1 MAARRLSVR
10 KIKEV
15 LRLHHEKGLS
25 TRQIGKSL
33 EISRSTIREYLDR
46 AQRAGLGWPLPSELD
61 EASLE
66 HRLFPSL
73 HAVAQEKRQM
83 PSPEYLHQELKK
95 KGVTLQLLW
104 HEYKEKNPEGYQY
117 SQFCRLYHQWAE
129 KLDPCLRQD
138 YRAGEKLFV
147 DYAGQTMEVIDP
159 ETGEIRQ
166 AQIFVATLGASNY
179 TFAEA
184 TLSQDLS
191 SWIQS
196 HVHAFE
202 FFQGVTEILVPD
214 NLKDAVTRP
223 CRYEPDLNATYRE
236 LAEYY
241 GTVIIPA
248 RVGEAR
254 DKAKVE
260 SGVLQVERW
269 VLAPL
274 RHRTFFSLTDLNE
287 AIAVQLEI
295 LNNRPF
301 EKLEGTRKSLYES
314 LDNPA
319 LKSLATHR
327 YVFAEWS
334 QPKVNIDY
342 HIEVDHHYYSV
353 PYQLIHERLDVR
365 LTSTTLEAFFR
376 GRRVALH
383 RRSSIRGGHT
393 TLPEHMPKAH
403 QKYLE
408 WTPSRFIQW
417 AGQIGPETQK
427 LLAHILKN
435 RPHPEQ
441 GYRSCLG
448 VLRLGKRYS
457 PERLEAACARALAFK
472 AYSYKNVESIL
483 KKGLDQLPFEVSSS
497 QPRLS
502 LREHENLRG
511 REYYQYTREG
521 EYGDMDQ
528 AKKMDCRATGE
539 SVWKV
544 QEPLFPSDGE
554 KPCQENSC
562 HRQ

>member
-1 MAARRLSVR
+1 MR
-10 KIKEV
+10 KINEV
-15 LRLHHEKGLS
+15 LRLRFEKGLS
-25 TRQIGKSL
+25 ARQIAKSL
-33 EISRSTIREYLDR
+33 DISRSTIRDYLDR
-46 AQRAGLGWPLPSELD
+46 VERAGLSWPLPSELD

-66 HRLFPSL
+66 HRLFPPN
-73 HAVAQEKRQM
+73 HPIPQEMRQM
-83 PSPEYLHQELKK
+83 PSPEYLHQELKR

-104 HEYKEKNPEGYQY
+104 HEYKEKNLDGYQY
-117 SQFCRLYHQWAE
+117 SQFCRIYHQWTE
-129 KLDPCLRQD
+129 KLDPCLRQV
-138 YRAGEKLFV
+138 YKAGEKLFV
-147 DYAGQTMEVIDP
+147 DYAGKTMEVTDP
-159 ETGEIRQ
+159 ETGEIHT

-184 TLSQDLS
+184 TLSQDLP

-196 HVHAFE
+196 HVRAFE
-202 FFQGVTEILVPD
+202 FFQGVPEILTPD

-236 LAEYY
+236 LAEHY

-248 RVGEAR
+248 RVGKAQ

-274 RHRTFFSLTDLNE
+274 RHHTFFGLADLNE
-287 AIAVQLEI
+287 AMAKQLEI

-301 EKLEGTRKSLYES
+301 QEIEGTRKSLFES
-314 LDNPA
+314 LDKPA
-319 LKSLATHR
+319 LKPLPAHR

-334 QPKVNIDY
+334 RPKVNIDY

-353 PYQLIHERLDVR
+353 PYQLIHERLDAR
-365 LTSTTLEAFFR
+365 LTSTALEAFFK

-383 RRSSIRGGHT
+383 RRSYIKGGHT

-403 QKYLE
+403 QEHLE
-408 WTPSRFIQW
+408 WTPSRLIRW
-417 AGQIGPETQK
+417 AGQMGPKTQE
-427 LLAHILKN
+427 LLARILEN

-472 AYSYKNVESIL
+472 ACAN
-483 KKGLDQLPFEVSSS
+483 
-497 QPRLS
+497 
-502 LREHENLRG
+502 
-511 REYYQYTREG
+511 
-521 EYGDMDQ
+521 GDVGSN
-528 AKKMDCRATGE
+528 TT
-539 SVWKV
+539 
-544 QEPLFPSDGE
+544 
-554 KPCQENSC
+554 
-562 HRQ
+562 

>member
-1 MAARRLSVR
+1 MAARRLSMR

-15 LRLHHEKGLS
+15 LRLHYEKGFS
-25 TRQIGKSL
+25 TRQIAKSL
-33 EISRSTIREYLDR
+33 DVSRSTIRDYLER
-46 AQRAGLGWPLPSELD
+46 AKRAGISWPLPLELD

-66 HRLFPSL
+66 HRLFPPS
-73 HAVAQEKRQM
+73 HCVPQEKRQM

-104 HEYKEKNPEGYQY
+104 HEYKEKNSEGYQY

-129 KLDPCLRQD
+129 KLDPSLRQQ

-147 DYAGQTMEVIDP
+147 DYAGQTMEITNQ
-159 ETGEIRQ
+159 ETGEIQ
-166 AQIFVATLGASNY
+166 EAQIFVATLGASNY

-184 TLSQDLS
+184 TLSQDLP

-202 FFQGVTEILVPD
+202 FFQGVTEILTPD

-236 LAEYY
+236 MAEHY
-241 GTVIIPA
+241 GAVIIPA
-248 RVGEAR
+248 RVKKAR

-274 RHRTFFSLTDLNE
+274 RHRTFFALADLNE
-287 AIAVQLEI
+287 AMAIQLEI
-295 LNNRPF
+295 LNSRPF
-301 EKLEGTRKSLYES
+301 EKLEGTRKSLFET
-314 LDNPA
+314 LDKPA
-319 LKSLATHR
+319 LKPLPSHR
-327 YVFAEWS
+327 FLYAQWS
-334 QPKVNIDY
+334 RAKVNIDY

-365 LTSTTLEAFFR
+365 LTDTTVEVFFK

-383 RRSSIRGGHT
+383 RRSSLRGKYT
-393 TLPEHMPKAH
+393 TLREHMPKAH
-403 QKYLE
+403 QEHLE
-408 WTPSRFIQW
+408 WTPSRLIRW

-427 LLAHILKN
+427 LLSHILEN

-448 VLRLGKRYS
+448 VLRLGKRYC

-483 KKGLDQLPFEVSSS
+483 KKGLDQQPLVDASPQARLP
-497 QPRLS
+497 L
-502 LREHENLRG
+502 LEHENLRG
-511 REYYQYTREG
+511 KQYYR
-521 EYGDMDQ
+521 
-528 AKKMDCRATGE
+528 
-539 SVWKV
+539 
-544 QEPLFPSDGE
+544 
-554 KPCQENSC
+554 
-562 HRQ
+562 